1 MKYQML
7 IEFIAV
13 VIATFLLS
21 VVAERFLIPVLK
33 SRKVGQ
39 KILDIGPRWHKSKEG
54 TPTMGGICF
63 ILAMVVV
70 SAIALVINGEDALP
84 FVFAM
89 GLGLANALIG
99 LVDDYTKLMKKQNEG
114 LLAWQKFLLQVIA
127 AALYLLAMTLWGGM
141 TTELAIPFT
150 DLRIDLGIFY
160 YVVAMFFIT
169 GMVNSTNLT
178 DGIDGLASTVSM
190 VVGGFFAVCAFMMDM
205 RSLSLIS
212 ALVIGGTL
220 GFLVYNFHPARV
232 FMGDTGS
239 LFLGGVL
246 VGAAFALGNPLIL
259 LVCGFMFVLETI
271 SVILQVSVFK
281 LSHRKKRL
289 FRMAPI
295 HHHLEKCGMTEKNIC
310 LLAILVT
317 LLLSIP
323 ALTIFGL

>member
-1 MKYQML
+1 
-7 IEFIAV
+7 
-13 VIATFLLS
+13 
-21 VVAERFLIPVLK
+21 
-33 SRKVGQ
+33 
-39 KILDIGPRWHKSKEG
+39 
-54 TPTMGGICF
+54 MGGICF

-178 DGIDGLASTVSM
+178 DGIDGLASSVAL
-190 VVGGFFAVCAFMMDM
+190 VAFMCIAVVSVLFKDTS
-205 RSLSLIS
+205 SLLLS
-212 ALVIGGTL
+212 ALIIGAMI
-220 GFLVYNFHPARV
+220 GFLVFNFHPARV

-239 LFLGGVL
+239 LFLGGILIGMGFMLNEPLLVVL
-246 VGAAFALGNPLIL
+246 MCAVFVLDMLSSLIQILSIRLFHRKVFRIAPVHHQFQQMNWSEEKIVFVFSGIGLLFGAAAVLIAW
-259 LVCGFMFVLETI
+259 CG
-271 SVILQVSVFK
+271 
-281 LSHRKKRL
+281 R
-289 FRMAPI
+289 
-295 HHHLEKCGMTEKNIC
+295 
-310 LLAILVT
+310 
-317 LLLSIP
+317 
-323 ALTIFGL
+323 

>member
-70 SAIALVINGEDALP
+70 SAIALAINGEDALP

-220 GFLVYNFHPARV
+220 GFLVCNFHPARV

-295 HHHLEKCGMTEKNIC
+295 HHHFEQCGWGEVKIVAVFGIATLVLC
-310 LLAILVT
+310 AVSLLGI
-317 LLLSIP
+317 
-323 ALTIFGL
+323 

>member
-99 LVDDYTKLMKKQNEG
+99 LVDDYTKLIKKQNEG

-295 HHHLEKCGMTEKNIC
+295 HHHFEQCGWGEVKIVAVFGIATLVLC
-310 LLAILVT
+310 AVSLLGI
-317 LLLSIP
+317 
-323 ALTIFGL
+323 